1 MMTGQR
7 SVSEML
13 GRLFAC
19 LSVCLLFLGLLLIQ
33 KARVTLHVRSRN
45 PSFSPGKDRTYTWVF
60 NKYLLNEWVKDKQY
74 PSKLQRG
81 GKTLG
86 IICHEWERNHFT
98 QSQIKVKNN
107 IFSKH
112 GDHSKFLRRK
122 KKERCRRISQSLDS
136 GSFLILYKG

>member
-1 MMTGQR
+1 MTGQR

-98 QSQIKVKNN
+98 QRQIKVK
-107 IFSKH
+107 ITFSPNMVIVVNFW
-112 GDHSKFLRRK
+112 GGK
-122 KKERCRRISQSLDS
+122 KKKDVGEFHNLWIQVV
-136 GSFLILYKG
+136 F